1 MRKWDSWP
9 LSDLVLC
16 ETHLNDAGGVRLGI
30 VRVLLVLLPPQEV
43 GRVLSM
49 GVARGLPGEQLLRHY
64 ENAEVKTQVSRERE
78 REREHR
84 ERERQGDKENTRVML
99 NPRIRDVP
107 RNRPASLLD
116 VALRPQWALRLY
128 D

>member
-64 ENAEVKTQVSRERE
+64 GLLR
-78 REREHR
+78 
-84 ERERQGDKENTRVML
+84 RVGMGECL
-99 NPRIRDVP
+99 FAVEGLFGMEDMSAII
-107 RNRPASLLD
+107 
-116 VALRPQWALRLY
+116 
-128 D
+128 